1 MSINAYILVL
11 VLVDLCKL
19 SRVITG
25 EEREAQRVL
34 CRQDKVPED
43 CDGLLF
49 LFIKLINKYI
59 GASGLPRKQHASP
72 KQTKRRRPNL
82 SAIKANCCRS
92 FGSESSQS
100 ILHDQRRSNTC
111 TYIHV
116 GTIIPNR
123 YYVVAPSS
131 GWRAINKSGSAFD
144 VPCFAP
150 LASWR
155 GRVATLQDLSPITDC

>member
-49 LFIKLINKYI
+49 LFNILV
-59 GASGLPRKQHASP
+59 LPAFLESNMHHQS
-72 KQTKRRRPNL
+72 RRREEGQT
-82 SAIKANCCRS
+82 SAIKANCRRS

-100 ILHDQRRSNTC
+100 ILHDQRRSNT
-111 TYIHV
+111 
-116 GTIIPNR
+116 IIPNNR
-123 YYVVAPSS
+123 YYYSVVA
-131 GWRAINKSGSAFD
+131 
-144 VPCFAP
+144 
-150 LASWR
+150 
-155 GRVATLQDLSPITDC
+155 T